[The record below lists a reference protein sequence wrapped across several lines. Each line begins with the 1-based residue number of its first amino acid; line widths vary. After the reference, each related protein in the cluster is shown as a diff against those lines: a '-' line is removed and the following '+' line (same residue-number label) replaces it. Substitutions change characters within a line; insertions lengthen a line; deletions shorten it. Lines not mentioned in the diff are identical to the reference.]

1 MVKHRAKLKLA
12 TLKLG
17 AWNCWGLSAER
28 LDYIVG
34 SQDGKHPGLGYDAVA
49 VSEGHGGEQK
59 LADAWGDS
67 GRIFTG
73 GPTVKGDEV
82 SGVSWL
88 LSARMAKAVTQS
100 GRAKPGKCESHIVWI
115 RCETDVAP
123 LYLVNPYI
131 PHAGRTNPSCDDVLE
146 ELDSILQTFPTSAIV
161 VVCGDLNARLGRS
174 YDWGK
179 PGVEKVTGGITGPWS
194 VHDSDNEQ
202 GAKIRRLCEER
213 SLVVASTFFRPPQK
227 YGGAGTFQP
236 FGKKK
241 RFAVARLDHFL
252 VSKRWRRCAT
262 SCQVKWAPSEHRWSS
277 KSGIR
282 KDHGLLEMRMRLRL
296 PKVERVHR
304 PDRKYWKTD
313 DGHEAVRLAVT
324 ASFEKYDSAQLAPNS
339 TPDLAT
345 SAAAVQAAMERIFVE
360 TMLAGSRSTCSEMV
374 WLTSEMNSG
383 DPAAISTRDTGNAHW
398 TDEAHAKDLP
408 ARYAVSG
415 AT

>member
-73 GPTVKGDEV
+73 GPTVKGDEA

-123 LYLVNPYI
+123 LYVVNPYI

-262 SCQVKWAPSEHRWSS
+262 SCQVKWAPSEHHWSS

-282 KDHGLLEMRMRLRL
+282 KDHGLLEMRNAVATTKSRQSCPL
-296 PKVERVHR
+296 PNLKVS
-304 PDRKYWKTD
+304 K
-313 DGHEAVRLAVT
+313 
-324 ASFEKYDSAQLAPNS
+324 
-339 TPDLAT
+339 
-345 SAAAVQAAMERIFVE
+345 AA
-360 TMLAGSRSTCSEMV
+360 
-374 WLTSEMNSG
+374 
-383 DPAAISTRDTGNAHW
+383 
-398 TDEAHAKDLP
+398 
-408 ARYAVSG
+408 
-415 AT
+415 